1 METHFQYGRQVLRR
15 SPPSLVL
22 SDTTALVRDG
32 HRHCWWKPRRS
43 VCEMGEE
50 RAMGLRVRFILP
62 ADPASV
68 ARRRNKLGVILEN
81 SITFHLG

>member
-1 METHFQYGRQVLRR
+1 MEIHFLYGRRVLRR

-22 SDTTALVRDG
+22 SDTSALVRDG
-32 HRHCWWKPRRS
+32 HRHCWDKTRRG

-50 RAMGLRVRFILP
+50 WAMGLGVIFMLP

-68 ARRRNKLGVILEN
+68 ARRRNKLGGNMEN
-81 SITFHLG
+81 SITFHLS